1 MPWCVCLCPLVQF
14 KDSPLV
20 ITLSLTYQTH
30 MASRKSEKC
39 LVRIGDPGKEGG
51 GVKDFTVR

>member
-1 MPWCVCLCPLVQF
+1 
-14 KDSPLV
+14 
-20 ITLSLTYQTH
+20 